1 MRLIDCFVLHG
12 VIFVFPSRQVGNNLI
27 VPGGSRLIDARGK
40 FVIPGWFLLSFITFP
55 VRAKENLNASSF
67 FE

>member
-1 MRLIDCFVLHG
+1 MGLFLCFL
-12 VIFVFPSRQVGNNLI
+12 SRQVGNNLI